1 MLGTS
6 GIKEPHSLTSFSIAQ
21 LLVLACGERETT
33 GLALPPARNS
43 TVAPCLYDQLAF
55 LQRHSSLWIS
65 SLLSPWAIS
74 LQSTAV
80 LDLELLS
87 SLHAPAP
94 CHFVFW
100 WNSPFPGY
108 ARLWHG
114 LCGSH
119 SIWTV
124 TESLFHSLTTSN
136 ASLLFQLIAPYAG
149 ISSPL

>member
-1 MLGTS
+1 MLSHAWEPVYYQELPTCHPKS
-6 GIKEPHSLTSFSIAQ
+6 QRIYLKDANTIIKEPHSLASFSIAQ

-33 GLALPPARNS
+33 GLALPPACNS

-65 SLLSPWAIS
+65 SLLSPWTIS

-80 LDLELLS
+80 LDLGLLS

-94 CHFVFW
+94 SHLVFW

-108 ARLWHG
+108 VRLWHG

-124 TESLFHSLTTSN
+124 TE
-136 ASLLFQLIAPYAG
+136 
-149 ISSPL
+149 